1 MGFLKRP
8 ARAVTP
14 GRDTRNNSRQN
25 ITNVREEGG
34 AFGGGRG
41 GAIWGGRGRDVT
53 VNIDGSRLD
62 SSVVFIGLKVSF
74 TGKLFTHEVLQSHH
88 ISHSCKIFK

>member
-34 AFGGGRG
+34 AFG
-41 GAIWGGRGRDVT
+41 GGRGRDVT